1 MSRNCQK
8 TCKKC
13 PPKTF
18 SKLNEFLFSTFSV
31 DKDFV
36 NISIQS
42 NNDCPFLF
50 SVRATEL
57 ESHDQVDSYDDSFL
71 YTDGKQVQIEA
82 DKYSYKLSTKCN
94 MYVSLENRTL

>member
-1 MSRNCQK
+1 MNFC
-8 TCKKC
+8 
-13 PPKTF
+13 
-18 SKLNEFLFSTFSV
+18 FLHFQLI
-31 DKDFV
+31 KRHDFV

-82 DKYSYKLSTKCN
+82 DTETGYF
-94 MYVSLENRTL
+94 